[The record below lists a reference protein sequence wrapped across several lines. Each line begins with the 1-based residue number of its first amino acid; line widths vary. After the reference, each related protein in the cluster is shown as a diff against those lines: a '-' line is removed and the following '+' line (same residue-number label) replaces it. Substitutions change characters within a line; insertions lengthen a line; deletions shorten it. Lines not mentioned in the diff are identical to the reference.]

1 MTDNML
7 QTSNAL
13 DKLDNI
19 EGFKLSSHN
28 TSGDCLMWQN
38 LLRFNFFYFFKKRKW
53 VITST
58 NHKMNT
64 IIRQRSQLV
73 SVIWYYVKF
82 EIFLPIILRR
92 RLYTHLYYLRTTFQ
106 WFVYRTEITV
116 LTNSYLS
123 KCHVNLYIRHIE

>member
-38 LLRFNFFYFFKKRKW
+38 LLRFNFFISLKNGNEWSRP
-53 VITST
+53 

-64 IIRQRSQLV
+64 IIRQRLQLV
-73 SVIWYYVKF
+73 SVI
-82 EIFLPIILRR
+82 
-92 RLYTHLYYLRTTFQ
+92 
-106 WFVYRTEITV
+106 
-116 LTNSYLS
+116 
-123 KCHVNLYIRHIE
+123 